1 MALTSRAVAAGT
13 REPLGQRRL
22 VASSEETPVCSTI
35 GATRDAAAPQP
46 VTSSA
51 VNGRPALGISAL
63 PGSVAK
69 TVW

>member
-1 MALTSRAVAAGT
+1 MTTPADTS
-13 REPLGQRRL
+13 E
-22 VASSEETPVCSTI
+22 
-35 GATRDAAAPQP
+35 

-51 VNGRPALGISAL
+51 VKPRAAEGISAL